1 MVARLEVDDAL
12 ADRLHDPGTL
22 MSEDDRKRRRV
33 DSLDDMQIGMT
44 NAARRHAHEHLARLR
59 RVELELLDDER
70 LVELVEDGGPES
82 VGH

>member
-22 MSEDDRKRRRV
+22 MAEDDRQRGRV
-33 DSLDDMQIGMT
+33 DALDDMQIGMT
-44 NAARRHAHEHLARLR
+44 NAARGHAHKELARLR
-59 RVELELLDDER
+59 RVELDLLDDER
-70 LVELVEDGGPES
+70 LVELVEDGGPDS